1 MDFPIF
7 EMPIIELPIKPIEE
21 SIKDSIDSFE
31 ERGLQKGK
39 IYVIGAPH
47 AGKDEAFARLAVMA
61 SESNGMILMVDS
73 LPLPSTVSKRI
84 EMPKKELK
92 LELFSRYDD
101 INYTVSVKSK
111 EENKQFYKYIAK

>member
-21 SIKDSIDSFE
+21 LIEDSIDSLE

-47 AGKDEAFARLAVMA
+47 VGKDDAFARLAVMA

-73 LPLPSTVSKRI
+73 LPSTVSNRI

-101 INYTVSVKSK
+101 INYTVSVKPK